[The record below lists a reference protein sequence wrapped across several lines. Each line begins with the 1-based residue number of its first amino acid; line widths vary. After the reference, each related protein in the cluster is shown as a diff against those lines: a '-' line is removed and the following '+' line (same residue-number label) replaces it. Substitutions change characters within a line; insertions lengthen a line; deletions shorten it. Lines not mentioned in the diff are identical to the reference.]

1 MADPLR
7 KTAERAVRDIRHMIV
22 VTAPI
27 ETMLRDAMHASD
39 TLARSTAGQFA
50 VVATVRMD
58 ALLALSDLI
67 AWLRRAKPSEWTR
80 AAGVG
85 W

>member
-7 KTAERAVRDIRHMIV
+7 TTAEKAVRDIRHMIV

-27 ETMLRDAMHASD
+27 ETMLRDALSASD
-39 TLARSTAGQFA
+39 ALSRSTAEQFA

-58 ALLALSDLI
+58 ALLSLSDLI
-67 AWLRRAKPSEWTR
+67 AWLRRAKPSEWSR